1 MAANWYSSSSSKLND
16 IPLSILFIVLLV
28 LILLSA
34 FFSGSE
40 TGLMRLN
47 RYRLKHLADKNHG
60 GARRALELLSDP
72 DKLISLILLGNN
84 FVNIL
89 ITQLATY
96 IGYRVFGDAGIAITT
111 GVLTLVML
119 LFAEVTPKTLAAS
132 RPERIAFP
140 AAYVYKPLSRLLSPL
155 VWIINCLSRWL
166 VTPFQSAQQTA
177 TGDALTS
184 DELRVAVSETHGLIP
199 DSHREMLLS
208 ILDLE
213 KVTVDDIMVPRSE
226 IIGIDLEE
234 SWSDTLKQITTLSY
248 TRIPIYS
255 GNIDKLVGMVQLR
268 KILPLLMDDDFNAGD
283 LEKLTR
289 RSYFIPEGTPLTTQL
304 INFRKNKRRMG
315 FVVDEYGDIQG
326 LVTIEDILEEIV
338 GEFTTD
344 PADLHQPF
352 YQDEDGSF
360 LIDGSTHIRDINRNL
375 NVDLPSDG
383 PRTLNGLI
391 LEHMEFIPESGTSLK
406 INHYPMEIMQVKNN
420 MVKTARLFTEQISAK
435 QKLQSELPFD
445 G

>member
-1 MAANWYSSSSSKLND
+1 LNQ
-16 IPLSILFIVLLV
+16 IPLSILLTILLV

-40 TGLMRLN
+40 TGLMSLN
-47 RYRLKHLADKNHG
+47 RYRLKHLAEKNHG

-84 FVNIL
+84 FINIL

-96 IGYRVFGDAGIAITT
+96 IGYRVYGDAGIAIAT
-111 GVLTLVML
+111 GFLTLVLL
-119 LFAEVTPKTLAAS
+119 LFAEVTPKTLAAN
-132 RPERIAFP
+132 RPEKIAFP

-155 VWIINCLSRWL
+155 VWIINWLSKL
-166 VTPFQSAQQTA
+166 ILAPFQGSRQSAVS
-177 TGDALTS
+177 DALTS
-184 DELRVAVSETHGLIP
+184 EELRVAVNETHGLIP
-199 DSHREMLLS
+199 DSHRDMLLS

-226 IIGIDLEE
+226 IIGIDLED
-234 SWSDTLKQITTLSY
+234 SWNDTLKQITNMSY

-255 GNIDKLVGMVQLR
+255 GNIDNLVGMAQLR
-268 KILPLLMDDDFNAGD
+268 KILPLLMDDDFNADSLG
-283 LEKLTR
+283 KLTR
-289 RSYFIPEGTPLTTQL
+289 SSYFIPEGTPLTTQL

-344 PADLHQPF
+344 PSALHQPF

-375 NVDLPSDG
+375 NVNLPSDG

-391 LEHMEFIPESGTSLK
+391 LEHMEFIPEAGTSLK
-406 INHYPMEIMQVKNN
+406 INNYPIEIMQVKNN
-420 MVKTARLFTEQISAK
+420 MVKTARLSTQQISIVK
-435 QKLQSELPFD
+435 KPQTEMPFD